1 MKSESDKE
9 DKVVL
14 SRLLLL
20 ELILLLKKICIVAVL
35 IFHILT
41 VPLCWSILWSRRLSL
56 SFCQLLK
63 VSISV
68 YGLPWWCRG

>member
-1 MKSESDKE
+1 MKSESKKE
-9 DKVVL
+9 DKVAL

-35 IFHILT
+35 IFLT
-41 VPLCWSILWSRRLSL
+41 VPLCWSIPWSRRLSL

-63 VSISV
+63 VSISI
-68 YGLPWWCRG
+68 YSEPLD

>member
-9 DKVVL
+9 DKVAL

-20 ELILLLKKICIVAVL
+20 ELILSLKKICIVAVL
-35 IFHILT
+35 IFLT
-41 VPLCWSILWSRRLSL
+41 VPLCWSIHWSRRLPL

-63 VSISV
+63 VSISI
-68 YGLPWWCRG
+68 YSEPLD